1 MTEFKKRFSLLLALC
16 LSLSLSVPAFA
27 AEGEPAPNINKLY
40 VLKLSD
46 GVWSIRIDP
55 AEANRSWDIQTEL
68 FLWNNTVDTLELTRD
83 SDGMIVLS
91 IPEGRFFPGDTIAV
105 QIHSMAVL
113 DKLLLNF
120 STDSKP
126 QFPCEEVARQYS
138 FFDPEEYSVVSP
150 ACSDWAKEDV
160 IAALELGLIPRE
172 LQCEYAK
179 NITRLEFAKIAMNFC
194 GLQYRCAGS
203 SACSLASKYYGP
215 IEGATS
221 EQFEDCNDDD
231 IRYARSAGLISGV
244 GDNRFEPDR
253 EINRAEA
260 ATMLLNSY
268 RVYTGDLYDENS
280 ILLADAPALTYADAE
295 AVADWAQAP
304 AALLAQWGIMNGV
317 GGNELD
323 PAGFYTRE
331 QCIATFMR
339 MWRQAPVS
347 RGRDGASLC
356 PYTCE
361 ELLEMKHEWFRTLDP
376 DFFTEL
382 PLLESDSVVVYQL
395 DTHGVPPGGNG
406 LDVTVLYK
414 TGGWYDVGTLIG
426 NYNPNNSAHYTRIR
440 YRDISLDEGSNQLL
454 VTLQRRGDFILV
466 TMTIDLDTD
475 RVISVVT
482 ASAPA
487 QGQ

>member
-1 MTEFKKRFSLLLALC
+1 MTKFKKRFSLLLTLC
-16 LSLSLSVPAFA
+16 LCLALSVPAFA

-46 GVWSIRIDP
+46 GVWSVRIDP
-55 AEANRSWDIQTEL
+55 ADISEVWDGQTEL
-68 FLWNNTVDTLELTRD
+68 FLWNNTVDTLEMTRD
-83 SDGMIVLS
+83 GDGMIVFS
-91 IPEGRFFPGDTIAV
+91 VPEGRFFPGDTIAV
-105 QIHSMAVL
+105 QIRSAEL

-138 FFDPEEYSVVSP
+138 FFDAEEYSVVSP
-150 ACSDWAKEDV
+150 ACSNWAKEDI

-172 LQCEYAK
+172 LQCEYAQ

-203 SACSLASKYYGP
+203 SACSLAARYYGP
-215 IEGATS
+215 LEGATS
-221 EQFEDCNDDD
+221 EQFEDCSDND

-260 ATMLLNSY
+260 AAMLLNAY

-280 ILLADAPALTYADAE
+280 TLLADAPALTYADAK
-295 AVADWAQAP
+295 AVAGWAQAP
-304 AALLAQWGIMNGV
+304 AALLAHWGIMNGV
-317 GGNELD
+317 GGNEFD

-331 QCIATFMR
+331 QCIATLMR

-361 ELLEMKHEWFRTLDP
+361 ELLEREHEHFRTLDP
-376 DFFTEL
+376 DFAAER

-406 LDVTVLYK
+406 VDVTVLYK
-414 TGGWYDVGTLIG
+414 TGGQYDVGALIE
-426 NYNPNNSAHYTRIR
+426 NYDPNNSAHYTRIR

-454 VTLQRRGDFILV
+454 VTLQRRGDGLLV
-466 TMTIDLDTD
+466 TMTVDLDTD

-482 ASAPA
+482 APV
-487 QGQ
+487 